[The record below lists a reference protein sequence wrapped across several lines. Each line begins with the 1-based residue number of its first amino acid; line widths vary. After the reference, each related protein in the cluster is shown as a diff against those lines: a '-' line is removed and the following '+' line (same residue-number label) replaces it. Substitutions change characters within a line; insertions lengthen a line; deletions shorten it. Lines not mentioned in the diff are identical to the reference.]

1 MDNKELVKQF
11 EYLARSIY
19 TITYLATNACL
30 PEQKLN
36 PYGIKSMYGSLS
48 NLMYVLRDYLPY
60 KSNDFKEL
68 FKELNFKNILGDY
81 PYYFSSLIDRIEKE
95 TLNIDRFLGGIER
108 EIEKG
113 DYNIDR
119 FELDVASED
128 LSDYWSFSS
137 VMSSYGIDRNRYNYE
152 IFNDDTLKDKPALK
166 GVQLS
171 YLEVGEKLESNALT
185 LKSSEY
191 ITKDFPNISKIKDP
205 KVVSKV
211 IKREEKY
218 KSIYNRDGYYY
229 KHPEQYGKQIKS
241 NNIEKTEDT
250 VIIKGGKMELNEQLK
265 KICGKY
271 TELLTLGYVMTLSD
285 NKDRTKLVKDY
296 IDGDLMIAWTNL
308 VYSAESVYP
317 FDNTIK
323 DTILNKEANPYFNI
337 EFSRKVTNS
346 QQADNYCMKLIKEI
360 SNLVIEMKQNLRYMK
375 DTMSRNGKPL
385 IDYDDMEDSIDIF
398 FDVWD
403 DKETFQFCY
412 YAWKSKSGVEL
423 GFDGYTNVF
432 YADKFIDELKKGK
445 SLYKIYKEANKKR
458 VEVEQFCKDL
468 GYGKY
473 LPCLAVK
480 AKDMYISSEEF
491 IRDNA
496 DELITNL
503 SKYAVELDK
512 IVFIPS
518 LTRELKTVEDLAEAY
533 RVGIKD
539 KNYGNYIKNIFL
551 QLYRNKALNT
561 SKDLTDYYT
570 EKQSDKIMKS
580 IKNNTSGSR
589 ITQKTVDKIGKE
601 ILTVVK

>member
-30 PEQKLN
+30 PEQKINTYGLN
-36 PYGIKSMYGSLS
+36 DMAGTVS
-48 NLMYVLRDYLPY
+48 NLMYALRKHLPY
-60 KSNDFKEL
+60 KNNDFKNLFNELKYSYISCSDPKLYNEL
-68 FKELNFKNILGDY
+68 FTSIKRELDKLEMY
-81 PYYFSSLIDRIEKE
+81 SSRIDR
-95 TLNIDRFLGGIER
+95 LS
-108 EIEKG
+108 
-113 DYNIDR
+113 
-119 FELDVASED
+119 DVD
-128 LSDYWSFSS
+128 LSIVWDDFDKAWSYSS
-137 VMSSYGIDRNRYNYE
+137 ILHNYGIKENQYYNYWL
-152 IFNDDTLKDKPALK
+152 FNDDVSTPAQRNI
-166 GVQLS
+166 QLS
-171 YLEVGEKLESNALT
+171 YLEKGEKLENNSLS
-185 LKSSEY
+185 KDEFFKY
-191 ITKDFPNISKIKDP
+191 ITKDYPNVRKAADPKIISK
-205 KVVSKV
+205 VV
-211 IKREEKY
+211 KREEKY
-218 KSIYNRDGYYY
+218 ESISNMNGYYY
-229 KHPEQYGKQIKS
+229 KFPKNYGKS
-241 NNIEKTEDT
+241 LNGNDTNTENNKLNG
-250 VIIKGGKMELNEQLK
+250 GGKMELNEQLK

-285 NKDRTKLVKDY
+285 NKDRTQLVKDY

-317 FDNTIK
+317 YDNTIE

-385 IDYDDMEDSIDIF
+385 IDYADMEDSIDIF

-423 GFDGYTNVF
+423 GFDGYNNVF
-432 YADKFIDELKKGK
+432 YADKFISELKKGK

-458 VEVEQFCKDL
+458 LEVEEFCKEL

-496 DELITNL
+496 DELITNP

-518 LTRELKTVEDLAEAY
+518 LTRELKTVEDLSEAY

-539 KNYGNYIKNIFL
+539 KNYGNYIKNILL
-551 QLYRNKALNT
+551 QLYRNKTLNT
-561 SKDLTDYYT
+561 SKDLKEYFKKD
-570 EKQSDKIMKS
+570 EAEVILDS
-580 IKNNTSGSR
+580 IKTFSYGKITSKNISSMEER
-589 ITQKTVDKIGKE
+589 IKNSI
-601 ILTVVK
+601 